1 MSQDV
6 DSLSQEPRPGLLSR
20 LVKLDRQERPSIAV
34 RLVSWCRRDV
44 PLVILDASVAILAY
58 MLTLVLRFDG
68 DVPAAYWGDFRTFVP
83 AAAAI
88 HLTANYVFGLY
99 GQMWRYASVHE
110 ARKVGAAGLSAGAAV
125 ALISLPLGGN
135 SAPILPI
142 SVLVLGAALNVLGIG
157 AIRFQNRLFA
167 VRRRSTL
174 TEPGRV
180 LIVGAGEAGAMVLKD
195 IFRNPSLGLHP
206 VGLIDDDSRKVGR
219 SLHGVRVLGTRKDIP
234 SIASR
239 FSVDQIL
246 LAVPSATSEL
256 VRSVAMLAEEADVTV
271 RVLPTVGRTVNGQ
284 VGVRDIR
291 DLSIEDLLGRTQV
304 RVDLESVSA
313 MMRGRRVLI
322 TGAGGSIGS
331 EIARQVLAL
340 EPAEVILLDHDE
352 THLHDVQLDL
362 PQATTHLADI
372 RDRHGMFELFN
383 QLRPQVVFHA
393 AAHKHVPILERY
405 PEQALQT
412 NLIGTANVADAAA
425 ANGVERFVLI
435 STDKAVKPE
444 SVMGAS
450 KWFAEQVVRGLSGN
464 GCTFCCVRF
473 GNVLGSRGSVIPTF
487 LRQIAKGGPV
497 TVTDPEMTRYFM
509 SVQEAVQLV
518 LQAGAL
524 ARGGEVFTLDM
535 GEPVKILDLAR
546 RLIRLSGRVP
556 DKEIEIQ
563 ISGVRAG
570 EKLREDLFDA
580 SEESV
585 TSSHPSIMVSRP
597 IAPDRAT
604 MRLGIWELEML
615 AREST
620 REELADRMK
629 EIAGRPLAV
638 ENMRSSA

>member
-1 MSQDV
+1 MSQEV
-6 DSLSQEPRPGLLSR
+6 EALSQDPRERSGDRFAR
-20 LVKLDRQERPSIAV
+20 LDSGEQASIAV

-44 PLVILDASVAILAY
+44 PLVALDASVAILCY

-68 DVPAAYWGDFRTFVP
+68 DVSAAYWTNFWTFVP
-83 AAAAI
+83 AAAAV
-88 HLTANYVFGLY
+88 HLTANYIFGLY

-110 ARKVGAAGLSAGAAV
+110 ARKVGAAGLSAAV
-125 ALISLPLGGN
+125 AVVLASLAIGGGR
-135 SAPILPI
+135 PILPL
-142 SVLVLGAALNVLGIG
+142 SVLVLGSALNVLGIG

-174 TEPGRV
+174 AEPGRV

-195 IFRNPSLGLHP
+195 ILRNPSLSLHP
-206 VGLIDDDSRKVGR
+206 VGFIDDDPRKLGR
-219 SLHGVRVLGTRKDIP
+219 SLHGVRVVGKRDDIP
-234 SIASR
+234 ALVDR
-239 FSVDQIL
+239 LAVDQIL
-246 LAVPSATSEL
+246 LAIPSSTSEL
-256 VRSVAMLAEEADVTV
+256 VRGVALRAEEADVTV
-271 RVLPTVGRTVNGQ
+271 RMLPTVGQTVNGR

-304 RVDLESVSA
+304 RVDLDSVSA

-331 EIARQVLAL
+331 EIARQVAAL
-340 EPAEVILLDHDE
+340 EPASVILLDHDE
-352 THLHDVQLDL
+352 THLHDVQLELSDAITL
-362 PQATTHLADI
+362 LADI
-372 RDRHGMFELFN
+372 RDQDGIFDLFHR
-383 QLRPQVVFHA
+383 LRPQVVFHA
-393 AAHKHVPILERY
+393 AAHKHVPILEQY
-405 PEQALQT
+405 PEQALYT

-425 ANGVERFVLI
+425 AAGVERFVLI

-450 KWFAEQVVRGLSGN
+450 KWFAEQVVRGHSGN

-497 TVTDPEMTRYFM
+497 TVTDPSMTRYFM
-509 SVQEAVQLV
+509 SVEESVQLV

-535 GEPVKILDLAR
+535 GEPVNILDLAR

-556 DKEIEIQ
+556 DKEIEIK
-563 ISGVRAG
+563 ITGVRPG
-570 EKLREDLFDA
+570 EKLCEDLFDA
-580 SEESV
+580 TEESV
-585 TSSHPSIMVSRP
+585 KSSHPSIMVSRP

-615 AREST
+615 ARESS
-620 REELADRMK
+620 REELANRIK
-629 EIAGRPLAV
+629 EIAGQPLAV
-638 ENMRSSA
+638 EKLVSGT

>member
-6 DSLSQEPRPGLLSR
+6 ESLSPEPRRGFFTR
-20 LVKLDRQERPSIAV
+20 LVNGDQGHRPSFAA

-44 PLVILDASVAILAY
+44 PLIVLDASVAILCY
-58 MLTLVLRFDG
+58 MLTLILRFDG
-68 DVPAAYWGDFRTFVP
+68 DVPGAYWNNFWTLVP
-83 AAAAI
+83 AAAVV
-88 HLTANYVFGLY
+88 HLTANFIFGLY

-110 ARKVGAAGLSAGAAV
+110 ARKVGAAGLGAGIAMV
-125 ALISLPLGGN
+125 IVSLGLGGG
-135 SAPILPI
+135 SQILPI
-142 SVLVLGAALNVLGIG
+142 SVLVLGSALNVLGIG
-157 AIRFQNRLFA
+157 AIRFQARLFA
-167 VRRRSTL
+167 VRRRSSL
-174 TEPGRV
+174 SEPGRV

-195 IFRNPSLGLHP
+195 IFRNPSLLLQP
-206 VGLIDDDSRKVGR
+206 VGFIDDDPRKLGR
-219 SLHGVRVLGTRKDIP
+219 SLHGVRVVGTCNDIP
-234 SIASR
+234 SIVQSLG
-239 FSVDQIL
+239 VDQLL
-246 LAVPSATSEL
+246 LAIPSSTSEL
-256 VRSVAMLAEEADVTV
+256 VRRVALMAEEADVTV
-271 RVLPTVGRTVNGQ
+271 RVLPTVEQSVNGR

-291 DLSIEDLLGRTQV
+291 DLRIEDLLGRTQV
-304 RVDLESVSA
+304 EIDLESVSA

-331 EIARQVLAL
+331 EIARQVMAL
-340 EPAEVILLDHDE
+340 EPAQVVLLDHDE
-352 THLHDVQLDL
+352 THLHDVQLEL
-362 PQATTHLADI
+362 PDTVTLLADI
-372 RDRHGMFELFN
+372 RDREGIFDLFN
-383 QLRPQVVFHA
+383 RLRPQVVFHA

-425 ANGVERFVLI
+425 ATGVERFVLI

-450 KWFAEQVVRGLSGN
+450 KWFSEQVVRGLSGN

-497 TVTDPEMTRYFM
+497 TVTDPSMTRYFM
-509 SVQEAVQLV
+509 SVEEAVQLV

-535 GEPVKILDLAR
+535 GEPVNILDLAR
-546 RLIRLSGRVP
+546 RLIRLSGRIP

-563 ISGVRAG
+563 ITGTRPG

-580 SEESV
+580 TEESV
-585 TSSHPSIMVSRP
+585 ASSHPSIMVSRP

-604 MRLGIWELEML
+604 MRLGIWELEKL
-615 AREST
+615 ARDST
-620 REELADRMK
+620 SEELADRMK
-629 EIAGRPLAV
+629 AIAGQPMVVGA
-638 ENMRSSA
+638 

>member
-1 MSQDV
+1 
-6 DSLSQEPRPGLLSR
+6 
-20 LVKLDRQERPSIAV
+20 
-34 RLVSWCRRDV
+34 
-44 PLVILDASVAILAY
+44 

-68 DVPAAYWGDFRTFVP
+68 DVSAAYWANFWTFVP
-83 AAAAI
+83 AAAVV

-110 ARKVGAAGLSAGAAV
+110 ARKVGAAGLTAGVAV
-125 ALISLPLGGN
+125 ALISLPLGGG

-206 VGLIDDDSRKVGR
+206 VGLIDDDPRKVGR

-234 SIASR
+234 SIATR

-271 RVLPTVGRTVNGQ
+271 RVLPTVGQTVNGE

-291 DLSIEDLLGRTQV
+291 DLRIEDLLGRTQV

-340 EPAEVILLDHDE
+340 EPAEVVLLDHDE

-362 PQATTHLADI
+362 PEAKTHLADI
-372 RDRHGMFELFN
+372 RDRHGMFDLFN

-393 AAHKHVPILERY
+393 AAHKHVPILENY

-435 STDKAVKPE
+435 STDKAVKAE

-450 KWFAEQVVRGLSGN
+450 KWFAEQVVRGLNGN

-509 SVQEAVQLV
+509 SVEEAVQLV

-524 ARGGEVFTLDM
+524 AQGGEVFTLDM
-535 GEPVKILDLAR
+535 GEPVKIVDLAR
-546 RLIRLSGRVP
+546 RLIRMSGRVP
-556 DKEIEIQ
+556 GREIEIQ
-563 ISGVRAG
+563 FTGIRAG

-580 SEESV
+580 TEESV

-620 REELADRMK
+620 REELAVRMK
-629 EIAGRPLAV
+629 EIAGSPLAV
-638 ENMRSSA
+638 ENLRSNA

>member
-6 DSLSQEPRPGLLSR
+6 ESLSQDPRRDFASHSEG
-20 LVKLDRQERPSIAV
+20 VDRSERPSIAI
-34 RLVSWCRRDV
+34 RLVSWCRTDV
-44 PLVILDASVAILAY
+44 PLVLLDASVAILAY

-68 DVPAAYWGDFRTFVP
+68 DVSAAYWDNFWTFIP
-83 AAAAI
+83 AAAAV
-88 HLTANYVFGLY
+88 HLTSNYVFGLY

-110 ARKVGAAGLSAGAAV
+110 ARNVGAAGLTAGVAV
-125 ALISLPLGGN
+125 VLVSLPLGG
-135 SAPILPI
+135 SVPILPI

-174 TEPGRV
+174 AEPGRV
-180 LIVGAGEAGAMVLKD
+180 LVVGAGEAGAMVLKD
-195 IFRNPSLGLHP
+195 IFRNPSLSLHP
-206 VGLIDDDSRKVGR
+206 VGFIDDDPRKVGR

-234 SIASR
+234 RIADR
-239 FSVDQIL
+239 FAVDQVL
-246 LAVPSATSEL
+246 LAIPSATSEL
-256 VRSVAMLAEEADVTV
+256 VRSVALLAEEADVTV
-271 RVLPTVGRTVNGQ
+271 RVLPTVGQIVDGQ

-291 DLSIEDLLGRTQV
+291 DLRIEDLLGRTQV
-304 RVDLESVSA
+304 QVDMESVSA

-340 EPAEVILLDHDE
+340 EPAKVVLLDHDE
-352 THLHDVQLDL
+352 THLHDVQLEL
-362 PQATTHLADI
+362 PEATTLLGDI
-372 RDRHGMFELFN
+372 RDREGIFDIFN

-393 AAHKHVPILERY
+393 AAHKHVPILEHY

-425 ANGVERFVLI
+425 ATGVERFVLI

-509 SVQEAVQLV
+509 SVEEAVQLV

-556 DKEIEIQ
+556 DREIEIQ
-563 ISGVRAG
+563 ITGVRPG
-570 EKLREDLFDA
+570 EKLEEDLFDYT
-580 SEESV
+580 EESIA
-585 TSSHPSIMVSRP
+585 SSHPSITVSRP

-620 REELADRMK
+620 REELARRMK
-629 EIAGRPLAV
+629 EIAGRPMGV
-638 ENMRSSA
+638 ENLRSTA

>member
-6 DSLSQEPRPGLLSR
+6 ESLSQESRRGVLPRLTQLNRP
-20 LVKLDRQERPSIAV
+20 DRPSIAV

-44 PLVILDASVAILAY
+44 PLVVLDASVAVLAY

-68 DVPAAYWGDFRTFVP
+68 DVSAAYWDSFWTFIP
-83 AAAAI
+83 AAVSI
-88 HLTANYVFGLY
+88 HLAANYVFGLY

-110 ARKVGAAGLSAGAAV
+110 ARKVGAAGLSAGVAV
-125 ALISLPLGGN
+125 ALVSLPLGGA
-135 SAPILPI
+135 APILPI
-142 SVLVLGAALNVLGIG
+142 SVLIMGAVLNVVGIG

-174 TEPGRV
+174 AEPSRV

-195 IFRNPSLGLHP
+195 IFRNPSLSLHP
-206 VGLIDDDSRKVGR
+206 VGFIDDDPRKVGR

-234 SIASR
+234 SVASR
-239 FSVDQIL
+239 FVVDQIL

-256 VRSVAMLAEEADVTV
+256 VRSVAMLGEEADVTV
-271 RVLPTVGRTVNGQ
+271 RVLPTVGQTVNGR

-291 DLSIEDLLGRTQV
+291 DLKIEDLLGRTQV
-304 RVDLESVSA
+304 QVDLESVTA

-340 EPAEVILLDHDE
+340 EPAEVVLLDHDE
-352 THLHDVQLDL
+352 THLHDVQLEL
-362 PQATTHLADI
+362 PQAITHLADI
-372 RDRHGMFELFN
+372 RDRDGMFELFN

-425 ANGVERFVLI
+425 ATGVERFVLI

-509 SVQEAVQLV
+509 SVEEAVQLV

-546 RLIRLSGRVP
+546 RLIRLSGHVP
-556 DKEIEIQ
+556 DKEVEIQ
-563 ISGVRAG
+563 ITGVRAG

-580 SEESV
+580 TEESV
-585 TSSHPSIMVSRP
+585 KSSHPSIMVSRP
-597 IAPDRAT
+597 LAPDRAS

-620 REELADRMK
+620 REELAMRMK
-629 EIAGRPLAV
+629 EIALSPMAV
-638 ENMRSSA
+638 ENLRSSA

>member
-1 MSQDV
+1 
-6 DSLSQEPRPGLLSR
+6 
-20 LVKLDRQERPSIAV
+20 
-34 RLVSWCRRDV
+34 
-44 PLVILDASVAILAY
+44 
-58 MLTLVLRFDG
+58 
-68 DVPAAYWGDFRTFVP
+68 
-83 AAAAI
+83 
-88 HLTANYVFGLY
+88 
-99 GQMWRYASVHE
+99 
-110 ARKVGAAGLSAGAAV
+110 
-125 ALISLPLGGN
+125 
-135 SAPILPI
+135 
-142 SVLVLGAALNVLGIG
+142 VLVLGAALNVLGIG